1 MKLIARTPVL
11 WALFV
16 LMVLAGA
23 GFRVF
28 GPAVGGAY
36 LDLISAPADV
46 NALFASLTP
55 EQKTAHFW
63 VTVLLDTVFPLSF
76 GLLFAGMALRFF
88 GKWGRLAAL
97 PGFAV
102 IVFDLT
108 ENTVQALA
116 LSGAANALD
125 AKAWIT
131 PLKFGLFWLS
141 AAIAAAA
148 ALVALFRLA
157 SGKRAPG

>member
-1 MKLIARTPVL
+1 MQVLTRAPVL

-16 LMVLAGA
+16 MMILSGA
-23 GFRVF
+23 AFQVF

-36 LDLISAPADV
+36 LDMVSDPAEV
-46 NALFASLTP
+46 RALFAALTP

-63 VTVLLDTVFPLSF
+63 VTVLNDTVFPLSF

-88 GKWGRLAAL
+88 GRWGKLAAL

-102 IVFDLT
+102 LIFDLT

-116 LSGAANALD
+116 LAGVADALD
-125 AKAWIT
+125 TKAWIT
-131 PLKFGLFWLS
+131 PLKFGLFWLA
-141 AAIAAAA
+141 AAIAIIA
-148 ALVALFRLA
+148 ALIGVFRLVT
-157 SGKRAPG
+157 GHKG